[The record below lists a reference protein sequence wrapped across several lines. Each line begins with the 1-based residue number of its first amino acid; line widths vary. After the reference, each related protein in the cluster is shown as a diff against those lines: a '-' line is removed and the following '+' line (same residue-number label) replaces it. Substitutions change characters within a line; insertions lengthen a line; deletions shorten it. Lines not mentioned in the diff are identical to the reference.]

1 MKVSSVIVLL
11 FFSTLAF
18 SKHETLTFTDHTEV
32 KPVKVKLMEPTTFE
46 KDLLGRAQEL
56 TSR

>member
-1 MKVSSVIVLL
+1 MKVSSLLVLI
-11 FFSTLAF
+11 FFSTLAY

-32 KPVKVKLMEPTTFE
+32 KPLKVKLMERTTFE
-46 KDLLGRAQEL
+46 KDLLERALEL